1 MNRLFALAL
10 ASLMLVACGND
21 QSQTTSTQA
30 TPPSDTATASPTT
43 NTKNPN
49 WETVIVATQS
59 DYPPF
64 SFKDE
69 QGTIIGFERELIQA
83 IATASQLNV
92 DIIEGKRSD
101 LATQLDA
108 DSVDIWVSTISITPE
123 RQAQMAFSEPYLTY
137 QRSVLI
143 LDNEL
148 NAHIKTLADLQGKTL
163 SYSAVG
169 SKDKEKAIAINKD
182 ESLTIGENST
192 FLAIK
197 NVYSGK
203 SIGATSVDR
212 VLSYYALQYPNI
224 PVRQIPTDEGV
235 SQIGFALKK
244 GNTDLQQ
251 KINAGFAKIKEDGTY
266 DKLMQKW
273 FGESK

>member
-1 MNRLFALAL
+1 MNRLFALTL

-21 QSQTTSTQA
+21 QSQTTST
-30 TPPSDTATASPTT
+30 PPSDTTAPASTT

-49 WETVIVATQS
+49 WETILVATQA

-69 QGTIIGFERELIQA
+69 HGVIIGFERELIQA
-83 IATASQLNV
+83 IATASEFNV

-108 DSVDIWVSTISITPE
+108 DSVDIWASTVSITPE
-123 RQAQMAFSEPYLTY
+123 RREQMDFSEPYLTY

-143 LDNEL
+143 LDSEA

-163 SYSAVG
+163 SYSAIG

-224 PVRQIPTDEGV
+224 PIRQIPTDEGV
-235 SQIGFALKK
+235 SQVGFAIKK
-244 GNTDLQQ
+244 GNNQLKDKL
-251 KINAGFAKIKEDGTY
+251 NAGFAKIKEDGTY

>member
-1 MNRLFALAL
+1 MNRLFALTL

-21 QSQTTSTQA
+21 QPQTTNTQA
-30 TPPSDTATASPTT
+30 TPPSDTTAPASTT

-49 WETVIVATQS
+49 WETILVATQA

-69 QGTIIGFERELIQA
+69 YGAIIGFERELIQA
-83 IATASQLNV
+83 IATASKFNV

-101 LATQLDA
+101 LTTQLNA
-108 DSVDIWVSTISITPE
+108 DSVDIWASTVSITPE
-123 RQAQMAFSEPYLTY
+123 RREQMDFSEPYLTY

-143 LDNEL
+143 LDSEA

-163 SYSAVG
+163 SYSAIG

-182 ESLTIGENST
+182 ESLIIGENST

-235 SQIGFALKK
+235 SQVGFAIKK
-244 GNTDLQQ
+244 GNNQLKDKL
-251 KINAGFAKIKEDGTY
+251 NAGLVKIKEDGTY
-266 DKLMQKW
+266 DQLMKKW
-273 FGESK
+273 FGKSK